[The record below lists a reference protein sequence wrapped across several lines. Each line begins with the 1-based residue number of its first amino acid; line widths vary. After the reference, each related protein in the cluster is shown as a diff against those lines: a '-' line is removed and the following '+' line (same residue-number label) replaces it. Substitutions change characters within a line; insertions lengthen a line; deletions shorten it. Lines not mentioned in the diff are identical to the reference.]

1 MLFLHAYKSKKTGE
15 EGYRHDRCPRK
26 KHGIGMG
33 QGMVRKESFFKN
45 KNKNTLKINMKIC

>member
-1 MLFLHAYKSKKTGE
+1 MLFLHAYKNNKTGE
-15 EGYRHDRCPRK
+15 EGYQHDRCPRK